1 MVRPFLRISRKDR
14 VYHEMRV
21 LVNVFGYG
29 GTYDQINL
37 GALVS
42 MEVVCRRLQ
51 SLAEAYD
58 RGVDQRSWD
67 VAQYIGVNDVGDLL
81 TQEQR
86 HEANRKARDKLEL
99 DKFRQRAAH
108 HTEEEPGFAAGSVEA
123 GGLPADA
130 PPRGRGGRGSRGRGS
145 RPRGGGA

>member
-1 MVRPFLRISRKDR
+1 
-14 VYHEMRV
+14 MRV
-21 LVNVFGYG
+21 LVDLFGYG

-42 MEVVCRRLQ
+42 MEVACRRLQ

-58 RGVDQRSWD
+58 RGVDQPSWD
-67 VAQYIGVNDVGDLL
+67 VAQYIGVNDEGDLL

-99 DKFRQRAAH
+99 DKFRQRVAQH
-108 HTEEEPGFAAGSVEA
+108 VEEPGPAAGYVEA
-123 GGLPADA
+123 GGLPATT

-145 RPRGGGA
+145 RPRGGGV